1 MTLVC
6 VTLSR
11 WVWDITPL
19 SKPSGLAAQ
28 TGPRT
33 AGKLQSD
40 VGLWEK
46 PRVGCGLGRNR
57 LLAGGQGVCDSEGD
71 STRQKTSSGR
81 QSYFPGTVG
90 SQQGRCHPGSLEL
103 NSEACRP
110 LGVSP
115 VEWE

>member
-28 TGPRT
+28 TGRRT

-71 STRQKTSSGR
+71 STRQRRPPVGKAIS
-81 QSYFPGTVG
+81 PGLWGHSRDAATQVAW
-90 SQQGRCHPGSLEL
+90 
-103 NSEACRP
+103 N
-110 LGVSP
+110 
-115 VEWE
+115 